1 MLTTAAQGD
10 MTLQSMIFEP
20 SDRVLYLATGKD
32 AAANPYSRL
41 DVGALLPLR

>member
-1 MLTTAAQGD
+1 

-32 AAANPYSRL
+32 AASLPFARMELGPLL
-41 DVGALLPLR
+41 DER